1 MNNPYESFYH
11 GLVLSKLWLCEEL
24 EKILDIEGIKKPTVN
39 VLGGWHNLISFMMI
53 TRNPYRYQEFHS
65 YDKDNESTNVA
76 NQICDTWKIE
86 EPRVYNHT
94 ENVSLLDFSTCKNT
108 VFINCS
114 VDQFEDAK
122 WFSTIPNGSIV
133 CMQTT
138 DIIDDNPKWEINQK
152 TKDINELKQRYKLQT
167 ILYQNS
173 KNIKYGDNLY
183 YNRLMLIGYK

>member
-24 EKILDIEGIKKPTVN
+24 EKILDIEGIKKPTVY
-39 VLGGWHNLISFMMI
+39 VLGGWHNLMSFMMI
-53 TRNPYRYQEFHS
+53 TRNPHRYQEFHS
-65 YDKDNESTNVA
+65 YDKDNESTTIA

-94 ENVSLLDFSTCKNT
+94 KNVSLLDFSNSKNT
-108 VFINCS
+108 IFINCS
-114 VDQFEDAK
+114 VDQFEDTK
-122 WFSTIPNGSIV
+122 WFSTIPIGSIV

-152 TKDINELKQRYKLQT
+152 TKDINEFSDRYNLNT
-167 ILYQNS
+167 ILYSGS
-173 KNIKYGDNLY
+173 KNIKYGHELY